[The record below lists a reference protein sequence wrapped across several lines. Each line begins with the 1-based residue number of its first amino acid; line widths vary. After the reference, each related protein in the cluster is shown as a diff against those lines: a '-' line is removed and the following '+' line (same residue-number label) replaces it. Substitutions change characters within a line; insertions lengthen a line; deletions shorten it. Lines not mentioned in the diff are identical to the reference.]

1 MTDNDALFFFDP
13 SPAALPIYERFE
25 ARARAELPEY
35 RIRVQKTQITYTNRH
50 VFACASFLKVRKA
63 KDRPNPYLVIT
74 VGLNRRLDSPRVDA
88 AVEAYPGRWT
98 HHITVASP
106 EEIDDELMS
115 WVREAYAF
123 AAMK

>member
-1 MTDNDALFFFDP
+1 MISNDEMLFFDTL
-13 SPAALPIYERFE
+13 PAALPIYELFA
-25 ARARAELPEY
+25 ARAAELPAY
-35 RIRVQKTQITYTNRH
+35 QIRVQKTQITYTNRH

-74 VGLNRRLDSPRVDA
+74 VGLNRRLESPRVDA
-88 AVEAYPGRWT
+88 AVEPYPGRWT

-106 EEIDDELMS
+106 EEIDDELMA

-123 AAMK
+123 AALK